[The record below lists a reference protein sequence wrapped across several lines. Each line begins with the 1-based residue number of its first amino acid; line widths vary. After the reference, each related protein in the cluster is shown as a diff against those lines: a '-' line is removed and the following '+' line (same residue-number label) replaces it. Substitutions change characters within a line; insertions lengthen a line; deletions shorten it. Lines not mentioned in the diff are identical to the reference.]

1 MVVMTREERRLRSRP
16 RRTPSSRLPCN
27 TSAAAAHGAAIQ
39 VAGDEEKRCRSA
51 TCDSAPHR
59 PATVAGR
66 LGSSR
71 DVLSEARLRAR
82 VAYLMV
88 KHWPAVPQVA
98 EACRSKKPYVGGL
111 TAYNARR
118 RRRQVSGRRRRSAPQ
133 TTTSLRLHSAR
144 PLVDVDWSASAGSL
158 GVVCHRRRGGS
169 GREGSTAIGHTLP
182 DATRRS
188 TLSLWRGPAGLMTST
203 QRSARVGERCRKR
216 EAPR

>member
-39 VAGDEEKRCRSA
+39 VAEDEEKRCRSA

-144 PLVDVDWSASAGSL
+144 PLVDVDGAPAQEVWELCATAAAAAAGEKDQPPS
-158 GVVCHRRRGGS
+158 V
-169 GREGSTAIGHTLP
+169 
-182 DATRRS
+182 TRFLTR
-188 TLSLWRGPAGLMTST
+188 PAGPLYLCGAGRRAS
-203 QRSARVGERCRKR
+203 
-216 EAPR
+216 